1 MLSNETRL
9 SPPMANAR
17 KSIYISTGNA
27 HNISLPNRPPLGSF
41 LPIKLIVRSGQ
52 RIILPS
58 RVRFRD
64 NGATPV
70 TAREEMKKGVSGDE
84 VGLRGSKAR
93 GVERSRDGESWELPG
108 NKNVGHRRDFQ

>member
-1 MLSNETRL
+1 M
-9 SPPMANAR
+9 
-17 KSIYISTGNA
+17 
-27 HNISLPNRPPLGSF
+27 
-41 LPIKLIVRSGQ
+41 PIKLIVRSGQ

-84 VGLRGSKAR
+84 VGLRE
-93 GVERSRDGESWELPG
+93 GVNVAGMANPESCLAIKTSDIG
-108 NKNVGHRRDFQ
+108 ATFNKSNV